1 MDNSQWLSVKDIVSK
16 YKKFNVPSLQRTY
29 RWGEKEII
37 LLLNDLY
44 EFYNTNEDSTNDFYP
59 LQPLILKKNKNYDCY
74 DILDGQ
80 QRLTTIKLIG
90 AYLKS
95 KDHNLNAC
103 NIDILYESRSNVEEI
118 FLEIDKNSDDNLSDK
133 YKDKME
139 LYYISKAFACIKNW
153 FEPSQKNEKKKSNN
167 EEAKRRREDSIYKV
181 LFDDGSKSRF
191 YVYELEDDADEKKI
205 FQNINQ
211 GRISLSSSELIKP
224 LFLGSVFETDDNVD
238 KYSFVNTRDG
248 YGIFIPLVKT
258 KENKAL
264 INLQKTIAQEWN
276 DIETC
281 FLHNEF
287 YYFICP
293 QKARSANRMDFLFE
307 IAKNRYNE
315 CNRTTFDI
323 FYDELKTKE
332 EERLIDRILNVWNDV
347 IKCFNRLQ
355 KAYYDYDAY
364 HLIGYC
370 NTQKKIDISNILS
383 NYCLEKINIQ
393 QLKDEVKRK
402 IKSDIKY
409 DDLYKEDGNI
419 GDEKNGN
426 KAYDNPTID
435 SLDYNQNK
443 DKIKRILLLH
453 NLQAYSSSH
462 IRFPFDKYDD
472 GREYDIEHI
481 HAKADD
487 KADKKSRIEWLK
499 TNFLDLKEYES
510 FFEKKDIK
518 GDKNNTVENTVKI
531 FKAFLNEVNKEQ
543 DEKKR
548 AELFEKLLKCD
559 CDKEYCRLVDN
570 DDTFKELVNIFYS
583 YKEGDDEVDDSLGN
597 LCLLDRT
604 TNRSYGNSLFITKR
618 KIILNKCKNKDS
630 HQLPLLLC
638 TERIF
643 LKYYSDLDKDDNL
656 NFWSEDN
663 RQDYLNDIKDN
674 IKRFLEQKENDN
686 E

>member
-16 YKKFNVPSLQRTY
+16 YNKFNVPSLQRTY
-29 RWGEKEII
+29 RWGEKEIT

-44 EFYNTNEDSTNDFYP
+44 EFYNANKDSPNAFYP

-103 NIDILYESRSNVEEI
+103 NIDISYESRSNVEEI
-118 FLEIDKNSDDNLSDK
+118 FLEIDKNSVDNLSDK

-139 LYYISKAFACIKNW
+139 LYYISKAFACIENW
-153 FEPSQKNEKKKSNN
+153 FEPFQENGKKKSDN
-167 EEAKRRREDSIYKV
+167 EEAKRRDSIYKV
-181 LFDDGSKSRF
+181 LFGDGSKSCF

-224 LFLGSVFETDDNVD
+224 LFLGSIFETDDDVD

-248 YGIFIPLVKT
+248 YGIFISIVKINE
-258 KENKAL
+258 KQAL

-276 DIETC
+276 NIETC

-315 CNRTTFDI
+315 CNRTTFDV
-323 FYDELKTKE
+323 FYDELKTNE
-332 EERLIDRILNVWNDV
+332 GERLIDRILSVWNDIV
-347 IKCFNRLQ
+347 KCFNRLQ

-383 NYCLEKINIQ
+383 NYCLEKNNIQ

-402 IKSDIKY
+402 IKSDINY
-409 DDLYKEDGNI
+409 VGLYKEDGNI
-419 GDEKNGN
+419 GDEKNDN
-426 KAYDNPTID
+426 NAYDDLTFD
-435 SLDYNQNK
+435 GQDYNKDK

-453 NLQAYSSSH
+453 NLQAYSSSN
-462 IRFPFDKYDD
+462 IRFPFDKYND

-481 HAKADD
+481 HAKAND

-518 GDKNNTVENTVKI
+518 GNKTVEK
-531 FKAFLNEVNKEQ
+531 FKDFLNEVNKEQ

-548 AELFEKLLKCD
+548 AELFENHLKYE
-559 CDKEYCRLVDN
+559 KKYCSLVD
-570 DDTFKELVNIFYS
+570 DSDEFKELVNIC
-583 YKEGDDEVDDSLGN
+583 YKEGDKDEVDDSLGN

-618 KIILNKCKNKDS
+618 KIILNKCKNKDLN
-630 HQLPLLLC
+630 QLPLFLC

-643 LKYYSDLDKDDNL
+643 LKYYSGLDQDNNL
-656 NFWSEDN
+656 NFWSESN

-674 IKRFLEQKENDN
+674 IKRFLE
-686 E
+686 

>member
-16 YKKFNVPSLQRTY
+16 YNKFNVPSLQRTY
-29 RWGEKEII
+29 RWGEKEIT

-44 EFYNTNEDSTNDFYP
+44 EFYNANKDSPNAFYP

-103 NIDILYESRSNVEEI
+103 NIDISYESRSNVEEI

-139 LYYISKAFACIKNW
+139 LYYISKAFACIENW
-153 FEPSQKNEKKKSNN
+153 FEPSKKNGKKKPNN
-167 EEAKRRREDSIYKV
+167 EEAKRRDSIYKV
-181 LFDDGSKSRF
+181 LFGDGSKSCF

-224 LFLGSVFETDDNVD
+224 LFLGSIFETDDDVD

-248 YGIFIPLVKT
+248 YGIFIPIVKINE
-258 KENKAL
+258 KQAL

-276 DIETC
+276 NIETC

-307 IAKNRYNE
+307 IAKDRYNE
-315 CNRTTFDI
+315 GNKTTFDI

-370 NTQKKIDISNILS
+370 NTQKKIDISNIIS

-402 IKSDIKY
+402 
-409 DDLYKEDGNI
+409 
-419 GDEKNGN
+419 
-426 KAYDNPTID
+426 
-435 SLDYNQNK
+435 
-443 DKIKRILLLH
+443 
-453 NLQAYSSSH
+453 
-462 IRFPFDKYDD
+462 
-472 GREYDIEHI
+472 
-481 HAKADD
+481 
-487 KADKKSRIEWLK
+487 
-499 TNFLDLKEYES
+499 
-510 FFEKKDIK
+510 
-518 GDKNNTVENTVKI
+518 
-531 FKAFLNEVNKEQ
+531 
-543 DEKKR
+543 
-548 AELFEKLLKCD
+548 
-559 CDKEYCRLVDN
+559 
-570 DDTFKELVNIFYS
+570 
-583 YKEGDDEVDDSLGN
+583 SLG
-597 LCLLDRT
+597 LHR
-604 TNRSYGNSLFITKR
+604 
-618 KIILNKCKNKDS
+618 
-630 HQLPLLLC
+630 
-638 TERIF
+638 
-643 LKYYSDLDKDDNL
+643 
-656 NFWSEDN
+656 
-663 RQDYLNDIKDN
+663 
-674 IKRFLEQKENDN
+674 
-686 E
+686 

>member
-1 MDNSQWLSVKDIVSK
+1 MDNFQWLSVKDIVSK

-29 RWGEKEII
+29 RWGEKEIT

-103 NIDILYESRSNVEEI
+103 NIDISYESRSNVEEI

-139 LYYISKAFACIKNW
+139 LYYISKAFVCIKNW
-153 FEPSQKNEKKKSNN
+153 FDPSQKDGKKESNK
-167 EEAKRRREDSIYKV
+167 EEAKRREDSIYKV
-181 LFDDGSKSRF
+181 LFDDGSKSCF

-224 LFLGSVFETDDNVD
+224 LFLGSIFETYDDVD

-248 YGIFIPLVKT
+248 YGIFIPIVKINE
-258 KENKAL
+258 KQAL

-276 DIETC
+276 ILETC
-281 FLHNEF
+281 FLHNEI

-323 FYDELKTKE
+323 FYDELKTNE
-332 EERLIDRILNVWNDV
+332 GERLIDRILSVWNDIV
-347 IKCFNRLQ
+347 KCFNRLQ

-383 NYCLEKINIQ
+383 NYCLEK
-393 QLKDEVKRK
+393 K
-402 IKSDIKY
+402 
-409 DDLYKEDGNI
+409 
-419 GDEKNGN
+419 
-426 KAYDNPTID
+426 
-435 SLDYNQNK
+435 
-443 DKIKRILLLH
+443 
-453 NLQAYSSSH
+453 
-462 IRFPFDKYDD
+462 
-472 GREYDIEHI
+472 
-481 HAKADD
+481 
-487 KADKKSRIEWLK
+487 
-499 TNFLDLKEYES
+499 
-510 FFEKKDIK
+510 
-518 GDKNNTVENTVKI
+518 
-531 FKAFLNEVNKEQ
+531 
-543 DEKKR
+543 
-548 AELFEKLLKCD
+548 
-559 CDKEYCRLVDN
+559 
-570 DDTFKELVNIFYS
+570 
-583 YKEGDDEVDDSLGN
+583 
-597 LCLLDRT
+597 
-604 TNRSYGNSLFITKR
+604 
-618 KIILNKCKNKDS
+618 
-630 HQLPLLLC
+630 
-638 TERIF
+638 
-643 LKYYSDLDKDDNL
+643 
-656 NFWSEDN
+656 
-663 RQDYLNDIKDN
+663 
-674 IKRFLEQKENDN
+674 
-686 E
+686 

>member
-1 MDNSQWLSVKDIVSK
+1 MDNFQWLSVKDIVSK

-29 RWGEKEII
+29 RWGEKEIT

-103 NIDILYESRSNVEEI
+103 NIDISYESRSNVEEI
-118 FLEIDKNSDDNLSDK
+118 FLEIDKNLDDNLSDK

-139 LYYISKAFACIKNW
+139 LYYISSAFACIKNW
-153 FEPSQKNEKKKSNN
+153 FEPFQESGKKKSDN
-167 EEAKRRREDSIYKV
+167 EEVKRRDSIYKV
-181 LFDDGSKSRF
+181 LFGDGSKSCF

-224 LFLGSVFETDDNVD
+224 LFLGSIFGTDDDVD

-248 YGIFIPLVKT
+248 YGIFIPIVKINE
-258 KENKAL
+258 KQAL

-276 DIETC
+276 NIETC

-307 IAKNRYNE
+307 IAKDRYNE
-315 CNRTTFDI
+315 GNKTTFDI

-332 EERLIDRILNVWNDV
+332 EEKLIDRILNVWNDV

-370 NTQKKIDISNILS
+370 NTQKKIDISNIIS

-402 IKSDIKY
+402 IKSNINY
-409 DDLYKEDGNI
+409 VGLYKEDGNI

-426 KAYDNPTID
+426 KAYDDPTID
-435 SLDYNQNK
+435 NLDYNQNK

-462 IRFPFDKYDD
+462 IRFPFDKYND

-518 GDKNNTVENTVKI
+518 GDKKNTVEI
-531 FKAFLNEVNKEQ
+531 FNDFLNEVNKEQ
-543 DEKKR
+543 DEKKK

-559 CDKEYCRLVDN
+559 DKKYCLLVDS
-570 DDTFKELVNIFYS
+570 DDTFKELVNIC
-583 YKEGDDEVDDSLGN
+583 YKEGDKDEVDDSLGN

-618 KIILNKCKNKDS
+618 KIILNKCKNKDIN
-630 HQLPLLLC
+630 QLPLFLC

-656 NFWSEDN
+656 NFWSEGN
-663 RQDYLNDIKDN
+663 RQDYFNDIKDN
-674 IKRFLEQKENDN
+674 IKRFLE
-686 E
+686 

>member
-16 YKKFNVPSLQRTY
+16 YNKFNVPSLQRTY
-29 RWGEKEII
+29 RWGEKEIT

-44 EFYNTNEDSTNDFYP
+44 EFYNANKDSPNAFYP

-103 NIDILYESRSNVEEI
+103 NIDISYESRSNVEEI
-118 FLEIDKNSDDNLSDK
+118 FLEIDKNSVDNLSDK

-139 LYYISKAFACIKNW
+139 LYYISKAFACIENW
-153 FEPSQKNEKKKSNN
+153 FEPFQENGKKKSDN
-167 EEAKRRREDSIYKV
+167 EEAKRRDSIYKV
-181 LFDDGSKSRF
+181 LFGDGSKSCF

-224 LFLGSVFETDDNVD
+224 LFLGSIFETDDDVD

-248 YGIFIPLVKT
+248 YGIFIPIVKINE
-258 KENKAL
+258 KQAL

-276 DIETC
+276 NIETC

-315 CNRTTFDI
+315 CNRTTFDV
-323 FYDELKTKE
+323 FYDELKTNE
-332 EERLIDRILNVWNDV
+332 GERLIDRILSVWNDIV
-347 IKCFNRLQ
+347 KCFNRLQ

-383 NYCLEKINIQ
+383 NYCLEKNNIQ

-402 IKSDIKY
+402 IKSDINY
-409 DDLYKEDGNI
+409 VGLYKEDGNI
-419 GDEKNGN
+419 GDEKNDN
-426 KAYDNPTID
+426 NAYDDLTFD
-435 SLDYNQNK
+435 GQDYNKDK

-453 NLQAYSSSH
+453 NLQAYSSSN
-462 IRFPFDKYDD
+462 IRFPFDKYND

-481 HAKADD
+481 HAKAND

-518 GDKNNTVENTVKI
+518 GNKTVEK
-531 FKAFLNEVNKEQ
+531 FKDFLNEVNKEQ

-548 AELFEKLLKCD
+548 AELFENHLKYE
-559 CDKEYCRLVDN
+559 KKYCSLVD
-570 DDTFKELVNIFYS
+570 DSDEFKELVNIC
-583 YKEGDDEVDDSLGN
+583 YKEGDKDEVDDSLGN

-604 TNRSYGNSLFITKR
+604 TNRSYGTSLFITKR
-618 KIILNKCKNKDS
+618 KIILNKCKNKDLN
-630 HQLPLLLC
+630 QLPLFLC

-643 LKYYSDLDKDDNL
+643 LKYYSGLDQDNNL
-656 NFWSEDN
+656 NFWSESN

-674 IKRFLEQKENDN
+674 IKRFLE
-686 E
+686 

>member
-29 RWGEKEII
+29 RWGEKEIT

-44 EFYNTNEDSTNDFYP
+44 EFYNANKDSPNAFYP

-103 NIDILYESRSNVEEI
+103 NIDISYESRSNVEEI

-153 FEPSQKNEKKKSNN
+153 FEPFQENGKKKSDN
-167 EEAKRRREDSIYKV
+167 EEAKRKDSIYKV
-181 LFDDGSKSRF
+181 LFGDGSKSCF

-224 LFLGSVFETDDNVD
+224 LFLGSIFGTDDDVD

-248 YGIFIPLVKT
+248 YGIFIPIVKINE
-258 KENKAL
+258 KQAL

-276 DIETC
+276 NIETC

-307 IAKNRYNE
+307 IAKDRYNE
-315 CNRTTFDI
+315 GNKTTFDI

-332 EERLIDRILNVWNDV
+332 EERLIDCILNVWNDV

-370 NTQKKIDISNILS
+370 NTQKKIDISNIIS

-402 IKSDIKY
+402 IKSNINY
-409 DDLYKEDGNI
+409 VGLYKEDGNI

-426 KAYDNPTID
+426 KAYDDPTID
-435 SLDYNQNK
+435 NLNYNQNK

-462 IRFPFDKYDD
+462 IRFPFDKYND

-518 GDKNNTVENTVKI
+518 GDKKNTVEI
-531 FKAFLNEVNKEQ
+531 FNDFLNEVNKEQ
-543 DEKKR
+543 DEKKK

-559 CDKEYCRLVDN
+559 DKKYCLLVDS
-570 DDTFKELVNIFYS
+570 DDTFKELVNIC
-583 YKEGDDEVDDSLGN
+583 YKEGDKDEVDDSLGN
-597 LCLLDRT
+597 LCLLDCT

-618 KIILNKCKNKDS
+618 KIILNKCKNKDIN
-630 HQLPLLLC
+630 QLPLFLC

-656 NFWSEDN
+656 NFWSEGN
-663 RQDYLNDIKDN
+663 RQDYFNDIKDN
-674 IKRFLEQKENDN
+674 IKRFLE
-686 E
+686 

>member
-29 RWGEKEII
+29 RWGEKEIT

-44 EFYNTNEDSTNDFYP
+44 EFYNTNKDSTNDFYP

-103 NIDILYESRSNVEEI
+103 NIDISYESRSNVEEI

-153 FEPSQKNEKKKSNN
+153 FEPSQKNGEKKSND
-167 EEAKRRREDSIYKV
+167 EEAKRRVDSIYKV
-181 LFDDGSKSRF
+181 LFDDGSKSCF

-224 LFLGSVFETDDNVD
+224 LFLGSIFESDDDVD

-248 YGIFIPLVKT
+248 YGIFIPIVKI
-258 KENKAL
+258 KEKQAL

-276 DIETC
+276 NIETC

-315 CNRTTFDI
+315 CNRTTFDV
-323 FYDELKTKE
+323 FYDELKTNEGK
-332 EERLIDRILNVWNDV
+332 RLIDRILSVWNDIV
-347 IKCFNRLQ
+347 KCFNRLQ

-370 NTQKKIDISNILS
+370 NTQKKIDISNIIS

-402 IKSDIKY
+402 IKSNINY
-409 DDLYKEDGNI
+409 VGLYKEDGNI
-419 GDEKNGN
+419 GDKKNGN
-426 KAYDNPTID
+426 KAYDDPTID
-435 SLDYNQNK
+435 NLDYNQNK

-462 IRFPFDKYDD
+462 IRFPFDKYND

-518 GDKNNTVENTVKI
+518 GDKNKTVET

-548 AELFEKLLKCD
+548 AELFENHLKYEE
-559 CDKEYCRLVDN
+559 KYCLLVDS
-570 DDTFKELVNIFYS
+570 DDTFKELVNIC
-583 YKEGDDEVDDSLGN
+583 YKEGDKDEVDDSLGN

-618 KIILNKCKNKDS
+618 KFILNKCKNKDIN
-630 HQLPLLLC
+630 QLPLFLC

-656 NFWSEDN
+656 NFWSEGN
-663 RQDYLNDIKDN
+663 RQDYFNDIKDN
-674 IKRFLEQKENDN
+674 IKRFLE
-686 E
+686 

>member
-1 MDNSQWLSVKDIVSK
+1 M
-16 YKKFNVPSLQRTY
+16 
-29 RWGEKEII
+29 
-37 LLLNDLY
+37 
-44 EFYNTNEDSTNDFYP
+44 
-59 LQPLILKKNKNYDCY
+59 
-74 DILDGQ
+74 
-80 QRLTTIKLIG
+80 
-90 AYLKS
+90 KS

-103 NIDILYESRSNVEEI
+103 NIDISYESRSNVEEI

-153 FEPSQKNEKKKSNN
+153 FEPSQKNEKKKSND
-167 EEAKRRREDSIYKV
+167 EEVKRREDSIHKV
-181 LFDDGSKSRF
+181 LFDDGSKSCF

-224 LFLGSVFETDDNVD
+224 LFLGSIFESDDDVD

-248 YGIFIPLVKT
+248 YGIFIPIVKI
-258 KENKAL
+258 KEKQAL

-276 DIETC
+276 NIETC

-323 FYDELKTKE
+323 FYDELKTNE
-332 EERLIDRILNVWNDV
+332 GERLIDRILSVWNDIV
-347 IKCFNRLQ
+347 KCFNRLQ

-383 NYCLEKINIQ
+383 NYCLEKNNIQ

-402 IKSDIKY
+402 IKSDINY
-409 DDLYKEDGNI
+409 VGLYKEDGNI

-426 KAYDNPTID
+426 KAYED
-435 SLDYNQNK
+435 LDYNQDK
-443 DKIKRILLLH
+443 DEIKRILLLH
-453 NLQAYSSSH
+453 NLQAYSSSN
-462 IRFPFDKYDD
+462 IRFPFDKYND

-481 HAKADD
+481 HAKAND
-487 KADKKSRIEWLK
+487 KADKKSRIEWFK
-499 TNFLDLKEYES
+499 KNFLDLKEYES
-510 FFEKKDIK
+510 FFEKKDNK
-518 GDKNNTVENTVKI
+518 EDKNEAVKL

-559 CDKEYCRLVDN
+559 
-570 DDTFKELVNIFYS
+570 
-583 YKEGDDEVDDSLGN
+583 
-597 LCLLDRT
+597 
-604 TNRSYGNSLFITKR
+604 
-618 KIILNKCKNKDS
+618 
-630 HQLPLLLC
+630 
-638 TERIF
+638 
-643 LKYYSDLDKDDNL
+643 
-656 NFWSEDN
+656 
-663 RQDYLNDIKDN
+663 
-674 IKRFLEQKENDN
+674 
-686 E
+686 

>member
-1 MDNSQWLSVKDIVSK
+1 MDNFQWLSVKYIVSK

-29 RWGEKEII
+29 RWGEKEIT

-44 EFYNTNEDSTNDFYP
+44 EFYNANKDSPNAFYP

-95 KDHNLNAC
+95 KDHNLNVC
-103 NIDILYESRSNVEEI
+103 NIDISHESRSNVEEI
-118 FLEIDKNSDDNLSDK
+118 FLEIGKNSDDNLSDK

-153 FEPSQKNEKKKSNN
+153 FEPFQENGKKKSDN
-167 EEAKRRREDSIYKV
+167 EEAKRKDSIYKV
-181 LFDDGSKSRF
+181 LFGDGSKSCL

-224 LFLGSVFETDDNVD
+224 LFLGSIFGTDDDVD

-248 YGIFIPLVKT
+248 YGIFIPIVKINE
-258 KENKAL
+258 KQAL

-276 DIETC
+276 NIETC

-307 IAKNRYNE
+307 IAKDRYNE
-315 CNRTTFDI
+315 GNKTTFDI

-370 NTQKKIDISNILS
+370 NTQKKIDISNIIS

-402 IKSDIKY
+402 IKSNINY
-409 DDLYKEDGNI
+409 VGLYKEDGNI

-426 KAYDNPTID
+426 KAYDDPTID
-435 SLDYNQNK
+435 NLDYNQNK

-462 IRFPFDKYDD
+462 IRFPFDKYND

-518 GDKNNTVENTVKI
+518 GDKKNTVEI
-531 FKAFLNEVNKEQ
+531 FNDFLNEVNKEQ
-543 DEKKR
+543 DEKKK

-559 CDKEYCRLVDN
+559 DKKYCLLVDS
-570 DDTFKELVNIFYS
+570 DDTFKELVNIC
-583 YKEGDDEVDDSLGN
+583 YKEGDKDEVDDSLGN

-618 KIILNKCKNKDS
+618 KIILNKCKNKDIN
-630 HQLPLLLC
+630 QLPLFLC

-656 NFWSEDN
+656 NFWSEGN
-663 RQDYLNDIKDN
+663 RQDYFNDIKDN
-674 IKRFLEQKENDN
+674 IKRFLE
-686 E
+686 

>member
-29 RWGEKEII
+29 RWGEKEIT

-95 KDHNLNAC
+95 KNHNLNAC
-103 NIDILYESRSNVEEI
+103 NIDISYESRSNVEEI

-153 FEPSQKNEKKKSNN
+153 FEPSEKNEKKKSNN
-167 EEAKRRREDSIYKV
+167 EEVKRRVDSIYKV

-224 LFLGSVFETDDNVD
+224 LFLGSVFESDDNVD

-258 KENKAL
+258 KEKQAL

-462 IRFPFDKYDD
+462 IRFLFDKYDD

-510 FFEKKDIK
+510 FF
-518 GDKNNTVENTVKI
+518 
-531 FKAFLNEVNKEQ
+531 
-543 DEKKR
+543 
-548 AELFEKLLKCD
+548 
-559 CDKEYCRLVDN
+559 
-570 DDTFKELVNIFYS
+570 
-583 YKEGDDEVDDSLGN
+583 
-597 LCLLDRT
+597 
-604 TNRSYGNSLFITKR
+604 
-618 KIILNKCKNKDS
+618 
-630 HQLPLLLC
+630 
-638 TERIF
+638 
-643 LKYYSDLDKDDNL
+643 
-656 NFWSEDN
+656 
-663 RQDYLNDIKDN
+663 
-674 IKRFLEQKENDN
+674 
-686 E
+686 

>member
-1 MDNSQWLSVKDIVSK
+1 MDNFQWLSVKYIVSK

-29 RWGEKEII
+29 RWGEKEIT

-44 EFYNTNEDSTNDFYP
+44 EFYNANKDSPNAFFYP

-103 NIDILYESRSNVEEI
+103 NLDISYESRSNVEEI
-118 FLEIDKNSDDNLSDK
+118 FLEIDKNSDDNLPDK

-139 LYYISKAFACIKNW
+139 LYYISKAFACIENW
-153 FEPSQKNEKKKSNN
+153 FEPSQKNGEKKSDND
-167 EEAKRRREDSIYKV
+167 EEAKRRDSIYKV
-181 LFDDGSKSRF
+181 LFGDGAKSCF

-224 LFLGSVFETDDNVD
+224 LFLGSIFETDDDVD

-248 YGIFIPLVKT
+248 YGIFIPIVKINE
-258 KENKAL
+258 KKAL

-276 DIETC
+276 NIETC

-323 FYDELKTKE
+323 FYDELKTNEGK
-332 EERLIDRILNVWNDV
+332 RLIDRILNVWNDIV
-347 IKCFNRLQ
+347 KCFNRLQ

-383 NYCLEKINIQ
+383 NYCLEKII
-393 QLKDEVKRK
+393 
-402 IKSDIKY
+402 
-409 DDLYKEDGNI
+409 
-419 GDEKNGN
+419 
-426 KAYDNPTID
+426 
-435 SLDYNQNK
+435 
-443 DKIKRILLLH
+443 
-453 NLQAYSSSH
+453 
-462 IRFPFDKYDD
+462 F
-472 GREYDIEHI
+472 
-481 HAKADD
+481 
-487 KADKKSRIEWLK
+487 
-499 TNFLDLKEYES
+499 
-510 FFEKKDIK
+510 
-518 GDKNNTVENTVKI
+518 NN
-531 FKAFLNEVNKEQ
+531 
-543 DEKKR
+543 
-548 AELFEKLLKCD
+548 
-559 CDKEYCRLVDN
+559 
-570 DDTFKELVNIFYS
+570 
-583 YKEGDDEVDDSLGN
+583 
-597 LCLLDRT
+597 
-604 TNRSYGNSLFITKR
+604 
-618 KIILNKCKNKDS
+618 
-630 HQLPLLLC
+630 
-638 TERIF
+638 
-643 LKYYSDLDKDDNL
+643 
-656 NFWSEDN
+656 
-663 RQDYLNDIKDN
+663 
-674 IKRFLEQKENDN
+674 
-686 E
+686 

>member
-1 MDNSQWLSVKDIVSK
+1 MDNFQWLSVKDIVSK

-29 RWGEKEII
+29 RWGEKEIT

-103 NIDILYESRSNVEEI
+103 NIDISYESRSNVEEI

-139 LYYISKAFACIKNW
+139 LYYISKAFACIENW
-153 FEPSQKNEKKKSNN
+153 FEPFKKNGKKKSNN

-248 YGIFIPLVKT
+248 YGIFIPIVKT
-258 KENKAL
+258 KEKQAL

-323 FYDELKTKE
+323 FYDELKTNEGEK
-332 EERLIDRILNVWNDV
+332 LIDSILSVWNDIV
-347 IKCFNRLQ
+347 KCFNRLQ

-518 GDKNNTVENTVKI
+518 GDKKEIVEK
-531 FKAFLNEVNKEQ
+531 FKDFLNEVNKEQ

-583 YKEGDDEVDDSLGN
+583 YKEGDKDEVDNSLGN

-618 KIILNKCKNKDS
+618 KIILNKCKNKDFN
-630 HQLPLLLC
+630 QLPLFLC

-663 RQDYLNDIKDN
+663 RQDYFNDIKDS

>member
-29 RWGEKEII
+29 RWGEKEIT

-103 NIDILYESRSNVEEI
+103 NIDISYESRSNVEEI

-153 FEPSQKNEKKKSNN
+153 FEPSQKNEKKKSND
-167 EEAKRRREDSIYKV
+167 EEVKRREDSIYKV

-224 LFLGSVFETDDNVD
+224 LFLGSIFETDDDVD

-248 YGIFIPLVKT
+248 YGIFIPIAKINE
-258 KENKAL
+258 KQAL

-276 DIETC
+276 NIETC

-315 CNRTTFDI
+315 CNRTTFEI
-323 FYDELKTKE
+323 FYDELKTNE
-332 EERLIDRILNVWNDV
+332 GERLIDRILSVWNDIV
-347 IKCFNRLQ
+347 KCFNRLQ

-383 NYCLEKINIQ
+383 NYCLEKNNIQ

-402 IKSDIKY
+402 IKSDINY
-409 DDLYKEDGNI
+409 VGLYKEDGNI
-419 GDEKNGN
+419 GNEKNGN
-426 KAYDNPTID
+426 KAYED
-435 SLDYNQNK
+435 LDYNQDK
-443 DKIKRILLLH
+443 DEIKRILLLH
-453 NLQAYSSSH
+453 NLQAYSSSN
-462 IRFPFDKYDD
+462 IRFPFDKYND

-481 HAKADD
+481 HAKAND

-510 FFEKKDIK
+510 FFEKKDNK
-518 GDKNNTVENTVKI
+518 EDKNEAVKL

-570 DDTFKELVNIFYS
+570 DDTFKELVNISYS
-583 YKEGDDEVDDSLGN
+583 YKEGDDEVDDSLRN

-618 KIILNKCKNKDS
+618 KIILNKCKNKDFN
-630 HQLPLLLC
+630 QLPLFLC

-643 LKYYSDLDKDDNL
+643 LKYYSDLDKDNNL
-656 NFWSEDN
+656 NFWFESN

-674 IKRFLEQKENDN
+674 IKRFLE
-686 E
+686 

>member
-1 MDNSQWLSVKDIVSK
+1 M
-16 YKKFNVPSLQRTY
+16 
-29 RWGEKEII
+29 
-37 LLLNDLY
+37 
-44 EFYNTNEDSTNDFYP
+44 
-59 LQPLILKKNKNYDCY
+59 
-74 DILDGQ
+74 
-80 QRLTTIKLIG
+80 
-90 AYLKS
+90 KS

-103 NIDILYESRSNVEEI
+103 NIDISYESRSNVEEI

-153 FEPSQKNEKKKSNN
+153 FEPSQKNEKKKSND
-167 EEAKRRREDSIYKV
+167 EEVKRREDSIYKV
-181 LFDDGSKSRF
+181 LFDDGSKSCF

-224 LFLGSVFETDDNVD
+224 LFLGSIFESDDDVD

-248 YGIFIPLVKT
+248 YGIFIPIVKI
-258 KENKAL
+258 KEKQAL

-276 DIETC
+276 NIETC

-323 FYDELKTKE
+323 FYDELKTNE
-332 EERLIDRILNVWNDV
+332 GERLIDRILSVWNDIV
-347 IKCFNRLQ
+347 KCFNRLQ

-383 NYCLEKINIQ
+383 NYCLEKNNIQ

-402 IKSDIKY
+402 IKSDINY
-409 DDLYKEDGNI
+409 VGLYKEDGNI

-426 KAYDNPTID
+426 KAYED
-435 SLDYNQNK
+435 LDYNQDK
-443 DKIKRILLLH
+443 DEIKRILLLH
-453 NLQAYSSSH
+453 NLQAYSSSN
-462 IRFPFDKYDD
+462 IRFPFDKYND

-481 HAKADD
+481 HAKAND
-487 KADKKSRIEWLK
+487 KADKKSRIEWFK
-499 TNFLDLKEYES
+499 KNFLDLKEYES
-510 FFEKKDIK
+510 FFEKKDNK
-518 GDKNNTVENTVKI
+518 EDKNEAVKL

-570 DDTFKELVNIFYS
+570 DDTFKELVNISYS
-583 YKEGDDEVDDSLGN
+583 YKEGDDEVDDSLRN

-618 KIILNKCKNKDS
+618 KIILNKCKNKDFN
-630 HQLPLLLC
+630 QLPLFLC

-643 LKYYSDLDKDDNL
+643 LKYYSDLDKDNNL
-656 NFWSEDN
+656 NFWSESN

-674 IKRFLEQKENDN
+674 IKRFLE
-686 E
+686 

>member
-29 RWGEKEII
+29 RWGEKEIT

-44 EFYNTNEDSTNDFYP
+44 EFYNANKDSPNAFYP

-103 NIDILYESRSNVEEI
+103 NIDISYESRSNVEEI

-153 FEPSQKNEKKKSNN
+153 FEPFQENGKKKSDN
-167 EEAKRRREDSIYKV
+167 EEVKRRDSIYKV
-181 LFDDGSKSRF
+181 LFGDGSKSCF

-224 LFLGSVFETDDNVD
+224 LFLGSIFGTDDDVD

-248 YGIFIPLVKT
+248 YGIFIPIVKINE
-258 KENKAL
+258 KQAL

-276 DIETC
+276 NIETC

-287 YYFICP
+287 YFFICP

-307 IAKNRYNE
+307 IAKDRYNE
-315 CNRTTFDI
+315 GNKTTFDI

-370 NTQKKIDISNILS
+370 NTQKKIDISNIIS

-402 IKSDIKY
+402 IKSNINY
-409 DDLYKEDGNI
+409 VGLYKEDGNI
-419 GDEKNGN
+419 GDKKNGN
-426 KAYDNPTID
+426 KAYDDPTID
-435 SLDYNQNK
+435 NLDYNQNK

-462 IRFPFDKYDD
+462 IRFPFDKYND

-518 GDKNNTVENTVKI
+518 GDKNKTVET

-548 AELFEKLLKCD
+548 AELFENHLKYEE
-559 CDKEYCRLVDN
+559 KYCLLVDS
-570 DDTFKELVNIFYS
+570 DDTFKELVNIC
-583 YKEGDDEVDDSLGN
+583 YKEGDKDEVDDSLGN

-618 KIILNKCKNKDS
+618 KIILNKCKNKDIN
-630 HQLPLLLC
+630 QLPLFLC

-656 NFWSEDN
+656 NFWSEGN

-674 IKRFLEQKENDN
+674 IKRFLE
-686 E
+686 

>member
-103 NIDILYESRSNVEEI
+103 NIDISYESRSNVEEI

-543 DEKKR
+543 DEK
-548 AELFEKLLKCD
+548 
-559 CDKEYCRLVDN
+559 
-570 DDTFKELVNIFYS
+570 S
-583 YKEGDDEVDDSLGN
+583 
-597 LCLLDRT
+597 
-604 TNRSYGNSLFITKR
+604 
-618 KIILNKCKNKDS
+618 
-630 HQLPLLLC
+630 
-638 TERIF
+638 
-643 LKYYSDLDKDDNL
+643 
-656 NFWSEDN
+656 
-663 RQDYLNDIKDN
+663 
-674 IKRFLEQKENDN
+674 
-686 E
+686 

>member
-29 RWGEKEII
+29 RWGEKEIT

-44 EFYNTNEDSTNDFYP
+44 EFYNANKDSPNAFFYP

-95 KDHNLNAC
+95 KDYNLNAC
-103 NIDILYESRSNVEEI
+103 NIDISYESRSNVEEI

-139 LYYISKAFACIKNW
+139 LYYISKAFACIENW
-153 FEPSQKNEKKKSNN
+153 FDPSKKNGKKKSDD
-167 EEAKRRREDSIYKV
+167 EEAKRRVDSIYKV
-181 LFDDGSKSRF
+181 LFGDGSKSCF

-224 LFLGSVFETDDNVD
+224 LFLGSIFESDDDVD

-248 YGIFIPLVKT
+248 YGIFIPIVKI
-258 KENKAL
+258 KEKQAL

-276 DIETC
+276 NIETC

-315 CNRTTFDI
+315 CNRTTFDV
-323 FYDELKTKE
+323 FYDELKTNEGK
-332 EERLIDRILNVWNDV
+332 RLIDRILSVWNDIV
-347 IKCFNRLQ
+347 KCFNRLQ

-383 NYCLEKINIQ
+383 NYCLEKNNIQ

-402 IKSDIKY
+402 IKSDINY
-409 DDLYKEDGNI
+409 VGLYKEDGNI

-426 KAYDNPTID
+426 KAYED
-435 SLDYNQNK
+435 LDYNQDK
-443 DKIKRILLLH
+443 DEIKRILLLH
-453 NLQAYSSSH
+453 NLQAYSSSN
-462 IRFPFDKYDD
+462 IRFPFDKYND

-481 HAKADD
+481 HAKAND

-510 FFEKKDIK
+510 FFEKKDNK
-518 GDKNNTVENTVKI
+518 EDKNEAVKL

-570 DDTFKELVNIFYS
+570 DDTFKELVNISYS
-583 YKEGDDEVDDSLGN
+583 YKEGDDEVDDSLRN

-618 KIILNKCKNKDS
+618 KIILNKCKNKDFN
-630 HQLPLLLC
+630 QLPLFLC

-643 LKYYSDLDKDDNL
+643 LKYYSDLDKDNNL
-656 NFWSEDN
+656 NFWSESN
-663 RQDYLNDIKDN
+663 RQDYLNDIKAN
-674 IKRFLEQKENDN
+674 IKRFLE
-686 E
+686 

>member
-1 MDNSQWLSVKDIVSK
+1 MDNFQWLSVKDIVSK

-29 RWGEKEII
+29 RWGEKEIT

-103 NIDILYESRSNVEEI
+103 NIDISYESRSNVEEI

-153 FEPSQKNEKKKSNN
+153 FEPFQENGKKKSDN
-167 EEAKRRREDSIYKV
+167 EEAKRKDSIYKV
-181 LFDDGSKSRF
+181 LFSDGSKSYF

-224 LFLGSVFETDDNVD
+224 LFLGSIFGTDDDVD

-248 YGIFIPLVKT
+248 YGIFIPIVKINE
-258 KENKAL
+258 KQAL

-276 DIETC
+276 NIETC

-307 IAKNRYNE
+307 IAKDRYNE
-315 CNRTTFDI
+315 GNKTTFDI

-370 NTQKKIDISNILS
+370 NTQKKIDISNIIS

-402 IKSDIKY
+402 IKSNINY
-409 DDLYKEDGNI
+409 VGLYKEDGNI
-419 GDEKNGN
+419 GDKKNGN
-426 KAYDNPTID
+426 KAYDDPTID
-435 SLDYNQNK
+435 NLDYNQNK

-462 IRFPFDKYDD
+462 IRFPFDKYND

-518 GDKNNTVENTVKI
+518 GDKNKTVET

-548 AELFEKLLKCD
+548 AELFENHLKYEE
-559 CDKEYCRLVDN
+559 KYCLLVDS
-570 DDTFKELVNIFYS
+570 DDTFKELVNIC
-583 YKEGDDEVDDSLGN
+583 YKEGDKDEVDDSLGN

-618 KIILNKCKNKDS
+618 KIILNKCKNKDIN
-630 HQLPLLLC
+630 QLPLFLC

-656 NFWSEDN
+656 NFWSEGN
-663 RQDYLNDIKDN
+663 RQDYFNDIKDN
-674 IKRFLEQKENDN
+674 IKRFLE
-686 E
+686 

>member
-1 MDNSQWLSVKDIVSK
+1 MDNSQWWSVKDIVSK
-16 YKKFNVPSLQRTY
+16 YKKINVPSLQRTY
-29 RWGEKEII
+29 RWGEKEIT

-95 KDHNLNAC
+95 KDYNLNAC
-103 NIDILYESRSNVEEI
+103 NIDISYESRLNVEEI

-139 LYYISKAFACIKNW
+139 LYYISKAFACIENW
-153 FEPSQKNEKKKSNN
+153 FEPFKKNGKKKSNN

-248 YGIFIPLVKT
+248 YGIFIPIVKT
-258 KENKAL
+258 KEKQAL

-323 FYDELKTKE
+323 FYDELKTNEGEK
-332 EERLIDRILNVWNDV
+332 LIGSILSVWNDIV
-347 IKCFNRLQ
+347 KCFNRLQ

-518 GDKNNTVENTVKI
+518 GDKKEIVEK
-531 FKAFLNEVNKEQ
+531 FKDFLNEVNKEQ

-570 DDTFKELVNIFYS
+570 DDTFK
-583 YKEGDDEVDDSLGN
+583 
-597 LCLLDRT
+597 
-604 TNRSYGNSLFITKR
+604 
-618 KIILNKCKNKDS
+618 
-630 HQLPLLLC
+630 
-638 TERIF
+638 
-643 LKYYSDLDKDDNL
+643 
-656 NFWSEDN
+656 
-663 RQDYLNDIKDN
+663 
-674 IKRFLEQKENDN
+674 
-686 E
+686 

>member
-1 MDNSQWLSVKDIVSK
+1 MDNFQWLSVKDIVSK

-29 RWGEKEII
+29 RWGEKEIT

-44 EFYNTNEDSTNDFYP
+44 EFYNANKDSPNAFYP

-103 NIDILYESRSNVEEI
+103 NIDISYESRSNVEEI

-153 FEPSQKNEKKKSNN
+153 FEPFQENGKKKSDN
-167 EEAKRRREDSIYKV
+167 EEAKRRDSIYKV
-181 LFDDGSKSRF
+181 LFGDGSKSCF

-224 LFLGSVFETDDNVD
+224 LFLGSIFGTDDDVD

-248 YGIFIPLVKT
+248 YGIFISIVKINE
-258 KENKAL
+258 KQAL

-276 DIETC
+276 NIETC

-287 YYFICP
+287 YYFTCP

-307 IAKNRYNE
+307 IAKDRYNE
-315 CNRTTFDI
+315 GNKTTFDI

-370 NTQKKIDISNILS
+370 NTQKKIDISNIIS

-402 IKSDIKY
+402 IKSNINY
-409 DDLYKEDGNI
+409 VGLYKEDGNI

-426 KAYDNPTID
+426 KAYDDPTID
-435 SLDYNQNK
+435 NLDYNQNK

-462 IRFPFDKYDD
+462 IRFPFDKYND

-510 FFEKKDIK
+510 FFKKKDIK
-518 GDKNNTVENTVKI
+518 GDKKNTVEI
-531 FKAFLNEVNKEQ
+531 FNDFLNEVNKEQ
-543 DEKKR
+543 DEKKK

-559 CDKEYCRLVDN
+559 DKKYCLIVDS
-570 DDTFKELVNIFYS
+570 DDTFKELVNIC
-583 YKEGDDEVDDSLGN
+583 YKEGDKDEVDDSLGN

-618 KIILNKCKNKDS
+618 KIILNKCKNKDINQ
-630 HQLPLLLC
+630 HPLFLC

-656 NFWSEDN
+656 NFWSEGN
-663 RQDYLNDIKDN
+663 RQDYFNDIKDN
-674 IKRFLEQKENDN
+674 IKRFLE
-686 E
+686 

>member
-16 YKKFNVPSLQRTY
+16 YKEFNVPSLQRTY
-29 RWGEKEII
+29 RWGEKEIT

-103 NIDILYESRSNVEEI
+103 NIDISYESRSNVEEI

-139 LYYISKAFACIKNW
+139 LYYISKAFACIENW
-153 FEPSQKNEKKKSNN
+153 FEPFKKNGKKKSNN

-248 YGIFIPLVKT
+248 YGIFIPIVKT
-258 KENKAL
+258 KEKQAL

-323 FYDELKTKE
+323 FYDELKTNEGEK
-332 EERLIDRILNVWNDV
+332 LIDSILSVWNDIV
-347 IKCFNRLQ
+347 KCFNRLQ

-518 GDKNNTVENTVKI
+518 GDKKEIVEK
-531 FKAFLNEVNKEQ
+531 FKDFLNEVNKEQ

-583 YKEGDDEVDDSLGN
+583 YKEGDKDEVDNSLGN

-618 KIILNKCKNKDS
+618 KIILNKCKNKDFN
-630 HQLPLLLC
+630 QLPLFLC

-663 RQDYLNDIKDN
+663 RQDYFNDIKDS

>member
-1 MDNSQWLSVKDIVSK
+1 M
-16 YKKFNVPSLQRTY
+16 
-29 RWGEKEII
+29 
-37 LLLNDLY
+37 
-44 EFYNTNEDSTNDFYP
+44 
-59 LQPLILKKNKNYDCY
+59 
-74 DILDGQ
+74 
-80 QRLTTIKLIG
+80 
-90 AYLKS
+90 KS

-103 NIDILYESRSNVEEI
+103 NIDISYESRSNVEEI
-118 FLEIDKNSDDNLSDK
+118 FLEIDKNSVDNLSDK

-139 LYYISKAFACIKNW
+139 LYYISKAFACIENW
-153 FEPSQKNEKKKSNN
+153 FEPSKKNGKKKPNN
-167 EEAKRRREDSIYKV
+167 EEAKRRDSIYKV
-181 LFDDGSKSRF
+181 LFGDGSKSCF

-224 LFLGSVFETDDNVD
+224 LFLGSIFETDDDVD

-248 YGIFIPLVKT
+248 YGIFISIVKINE
-258 KENKAL
+258 KQAL

-276 DIETC
+276 NIETC

-307 IAKNRYNE
+307 IAKDRYNE
-315 CNRTTFDI
+315 GNKTTFDI

-370 NTQKKIDISNILS
+370 NTQKKIDISNIIS

-402 IKSDIKY
+402 IKSNINY
-409 DDLYKEDGNI
+409 VGLYKEDGNI

-426 KAYDNPTID
+426 KAYDDPTID
-435 SLDYNQNK
+435 NLDYNQNK

-462 IRFPFDKYDD
+462 IRFPFDKYND

-518 GDKNNTVENTVKI
+518 GDKKDTVEI
-531 FKAFLNEVNKEQ
+531 FNDFLNEVNKEQ
-543 DEKKR
+543 DEKKK

-559 CDKEYCRLVDN
+559 DKKYCLLVDS
-570 DDTFKELVNIFYS
+570 DDTFKELVNIC
-583 YKEGDDEVDDSLGN
+583 YKEGDKDEVDDSLGN

-618 KIILNKCKNKDS
+618 KIILNKCKNKDIN
-630 HQLPLLLC
+630 QLPLFLC

-656 NFWSEDN
+656 NFWSEGN
-663 RQDYLNDIKDN
+663 RQDYFNDIKDN
-674 IKRFLEQKENDN
+674 IKRFLE
-686 E
+686 

>member
-16 YKKFNVPSLQRTY
+16 YNKFNVPSLQRTY
-29 RWGEKEII
+29 RWGEKEIT
-37 LLLNDLY
+37 LLLNDLN
-44 EFYNTNEDSTNDFYP
+44 EFYNANKDSPNAFYP

-103 NIDILYESRSNVEEI
+103 NIDISYESRSNVEEI
-118 FLEIDKNSDDNLSDK
+118 FLEIDKNSVDNLSDK

-139 LYYISKAFACIKNW
+139 LYYISKAFACIENW
-153 FEPSQKNEKKKSNN
+153 FEPFQENGKKKSDN
-167 EEAKRRREDSIYKV
+167 EEAKRRDSIYKV
-181 LFDDGSKSRF
+181 LFGDGSKSCF

-224 LFLGSVFETDDNVD
+224 LFLGSIFETDDDVD

-248 YGIFIPLVKT
+248 YGIFIPIVKINE
-258 KENKAL
+258 KQAL

-276 DIETC
+276 NIETC

-315 CNRTTFDI
+315 CNRTTFDV
-323 FYDELKTKE
+323 FYDELKTNE
-332 EERLIDRILNVWNDV
+332 GERLIDRILSVWNDIV
-347 IKCFNRLQ
+347 KCFNRLQ

-383 NYCLEKINIQ
+383 NYCLEKNNIQ

-402 IKSDIKY
+402 IKSDINY
-409 DDLYKEDGNI
+409 VGLYKEDGNI
-419 GDEKNGN
+419 GDEKNDN
-426 KAYDNPTID
+426 NAYDDLTFD
-435 SLDYNQNK
+435 GQDYNKDK

-453 NLQAYSSSH
+453 NLQAYSSSN
-462 IRFPFDKYDD
+462 IRFPFDKYND

-481 HAKADD
+481 HAKAND

-518 GDKNNTVENTVKI
+518 GNKTVEK
-531 FKAFLNEVNKEQ
+531 FKDFLNEVNKEQ

-548 AELFEKLLKCD
+548 AELFENHLKYE
-559 CDKEYCRLVDN
+559 KKYCSLVD
-570 DDTFKELVNIFYS
+570 DSDEFKELVNIC
-583 YKEGDDEVDDSLGN
+583 YKEGDKDEVDDSLGN

-618 KIILNKCKNKDS
+618 KIILNKCKNKDLN
-630 HQLPLLLC
+630 QLPLFLC

-643 LKYYSDLDKDDNL
+643 LKYYSGLDQDNNL
-656 NFWSEDN
+656 NFWSESN

-674 IKRFLEQKENDN
+674 IKRFLE
-686 E
+686 

>member
-29 RWGEKEII
+29 RWGEKEIT

-44 EFYNTNEDSTNDFYP
+44 EFYNANKDSPNAFFYP

-103 NIDILYESRSNVEEI
+103 NIDISYESRSNVEEI

-153 FEPSQKNEKKKSNN
+153 FEPFQENGKKKSDN
-167 EEAKRRREDSIYKV
+167 EEVKRRDSIYKV
-181 LFDDGSKSRF
+181 LFGDGSKSCF

-224 LFLGSVFETDDNVD
+224 LFLGSIFGTDDDVD

-248 YGIFIPLVKT
+248 YGIFIPIVKINE
-258 KENKAL
+258 KQAL

-276 DIETC
+276 NIETC

-307 IAKNRYNE
+307 IAKDRYNE
-315 CNRTTFDI
+315 GNKTTFDI

-370 NTQKKIDISNILS
+370 NTQKKIDISNIIS

-393 QLKDEVKRK
+393 KLKDEVKRK
-402 IKSDIKY
+402 IKSNINY
-409 DDLYKEDGNI
+409 VGLYKEDGNI

-426 KAYDNPTID
+426 KAYDDPTID
-435 SLDYNQNK
+435 NLDYNQNK

-462 IRFPFDKYDD
+462 IRFPFDKYND

-518 GDKNNTVENTVKI
+518 GDKKNTVEI
-531 FKAFLNEVNKEQ
+531 FNDFLNEVNKEQ
-543 DEKKR
+543 DEKKK

-559 CDKEYCRLVDN
+559 DKKYCLLVDS
-570 DDTFKELVNIFYS
+570 DDTFKELVNIC
-583 YKEGDDEVDDSLGN
+583 YKEGDKDEVDDSLGN

-618 KIILNKCKNKDS
+618 KIILNKCKNKDIN
-630 HQLPLLLC
+630 QLPLFLC

-656 NFWSEDN
+656 NFWSEGN
-663 RQDYLNDIKDN
+663 RQDYFNDIKDN
-674 IKRFLEQKENDN
+674 IKRFLE
-686 E
+686 